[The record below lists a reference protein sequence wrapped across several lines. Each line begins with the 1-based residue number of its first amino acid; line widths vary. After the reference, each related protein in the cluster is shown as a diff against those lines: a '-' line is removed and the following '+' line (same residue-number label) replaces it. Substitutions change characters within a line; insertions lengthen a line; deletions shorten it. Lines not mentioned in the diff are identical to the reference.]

1 MKVDNHEF
9 HKAFLQSER
18 LHILMVTNHGMHHW
32 DFMPGLPD
40 TGGQNVFVNQ
50 LTEVLAEMGYKIT
63 IINRGGY
70 EHPITGEKRHGLYYK
85 DENQRILYIEDS
97 VQKFV
102 RKEDMDDRLPE
113 LCDFLY
119 KHITEENIQLDL
131 IISHYWDSA
140 KLCIMLNDKLTTPV
154 KHVWVPHSLG
164 AVKKRNMP
172 PETWEKLRIEER
184 IENEKAFTGKLDNV
198 AATSALIR
206 DSLKQDYGF
215 RHCLFLP
222 PCVNPDRF
230 FYREID
236 PDHDVYN
243 FLEQMTE
250 LSKEELWQCKIISEI
265 SRTDKTKRKDVLIK
279 AFAEVHKKHP
289 KSVLVVA
296 IDDNE
301 EELAKEL
308 RGLIDDLGIK
318 SHVAA
323 IGNEWER
330 LPYLYSIT
338 SVYCSPSVMEGFGM
352 AVQEA
357 AATRVPVVGSN
368 KIPFV
373 SEYLIGEDIE
383 VIRSD
388 DGQFKPLKLGEGGIV
403 VEADDTKG
411 FAAALNIY
419 FSDETLRSKSGECA
433 YHITVAQF
441 TWKDMTTRFLEG
453 TQIPIPNHGESFAE

>member
-1 MKVDNHEF
+1 MQIHNEKF
-9 HKAFLQSER
+9 HQPFLESER
-18 LHILMVTNHGMHHW
+18 KHILMVTNHGMHHW

-50 LTEVLAEMGYKIT
+50 FTQVLAELGFKIT

-70 EHPITGEKRHGLYYK
+70 KHPITNEKRTGMSYK
-85 DENQRILYIEDS
+85 DEHQRILYVEDS
-97 VQKFV
+97 VKKFV
-102 RKEDMDDRLPE
+102 RKEDMDEHLPE
-113 LCDFLY
+113 LTNFLY
-119 KHITEENIQLDL
+119 NHIQHEQIPIDL

-140 KLCIMLNDKLTTPV
+140 KLCILLNEKFTDPV
-154 KHVWVPHSLG
+154 NHVWVPHSLG

-172 PETWEKLRIEER
+172 PESWEGLRIDER
-184 IENEKAFTGKLDNV
+184 IENEKTFNGKLDAV

-230 FYREID
+230 FYRDIEK
-236 PDHDVYN
+236 DHDVYS
-243 FLEQMTE
+243 FLEKMTG
-250 LSKEELWQCKIISEI
+250 LSKDELWHSKIIAEI

-279 AFAEVHKKHP
+279 AFAKVHENHP
-289 KSVLVVA
+289 ETVLVVA
-296 IDDNE
+296 VDDTE
-301 EELAKEL
+301 KELSAEL
-308 RGLIDDLGIK
+308 RGLIDELGIK
-318 SHVAA
+318 KYVAA

-330 LPYLYSIT
+330 LPFLYCIT

-373 SEYLIGEDIE
+373 SEYLLGDDIE
-383 VIRSD
+383 IVRSD
-388 DGQFKPLKLGEGGIV
+388 EGTFQPLKLGEGAIV
-403 VEADDTKG
+403 CEADDVQG
-411 FAAALNIY
+411 FAEALDIY
-419 FSDETLRSKSGECA
+419 LSDETLRSKSGECA
-433 YHITVAQF
+433 YHITIPQF
-441 TWKDMTTRFLEG
+441 TWKDMTKRFLEG
-453 TQIPIPNHGESFAE
+453 IQMPIPQP

>member
-1 MKVDNHEF
+1 MQVDNQAH
-9 HKAFLQSER
+9 HDAFLQSER
-18 LHILMVTNHGMHHW
+18 KHILMVTNHGMHHW

-50 LTEVLAEMGYKIT
+50 FTAVLAELGYKIT

-70 EHPITGEKRHGLYYK
+70 EHPVTHEIRHGLYYK

-97 VQKFV
+97 VKKFV
-102 RKEDMDDRLPE
+102 RKEDMDDRLPD
-113 LCDFLY
+113 LCDFLH
-119 KHITEENIQLDL
+119 KHVCEENITIDL

-140 KLCIMLNDKLTTPV
+140 KLSILLNEKLDTPV

-172 PETWEKLRIEER
+172 PETWENLRIDER
-184 IENEKAFTGKLDNV
+184 IANEKTFTGKVDNV

-206 DSLKQDYGF
+206 DSLKQDYGY

-230 FYREID
+230 FYRDLDI
-236 PDHDVYN
+236 DHDVYN
-243 FLEQMTE
+243 FLEQMTD
-250 LSKEELWQCKIISEI
+250 LSKDELWHCKIIAEI

-279 AFAEVHKKHP
+279 AFAKAHEKHP
-289 KSVLVVA
+289 NTVLVVA

-301 EELAKEL
+301 EELSPEL
-308 RGLIDDLGIK
+308 KGLIDNLGIK

-330 LPYLYSIT
+330 LPYIYSIT
-338 SVYCSPSVMEGFGM
+338 TTYCSPSVMEGFGM

-357 AATRVPVVGSN
+357 AATRVPVIGSN

-373 SEYLIGEDIE
+373 SEYLLGDDIE
-383 VIRSD
+383 IVRSD
-388 DGQFKPLKLGEGGIV
+388 NGVHKPLKLGEGAIV
-403 VEADDTKG
+403 VEADDVEG
-411 FAAALNIY
+411 FAEAMDIY
-419 FSDETLRSKSGECA
+419 LSDETLRSKSGECA
-433 YHITVAQF
+433 YHITIPQF
-441 TWKDMTTRFLEG
+441 TWKDMTKRFLEG
-453 TQIPIPNHGESFAE
+453 IQMPIPIPGESVA